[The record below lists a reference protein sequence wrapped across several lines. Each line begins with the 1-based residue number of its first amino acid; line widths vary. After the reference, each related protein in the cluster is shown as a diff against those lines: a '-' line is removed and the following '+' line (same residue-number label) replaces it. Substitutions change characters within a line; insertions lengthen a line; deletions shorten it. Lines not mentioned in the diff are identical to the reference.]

1 MIASPVLNAVARAL
15 VVIDAIGPDPQINQI
30 AQELRIAE
38 MELHTLLNELQEAT
52 DGTARLYAM
61 RRVNHKTRWATLL
74 IKVLAD
80 LLTEP
85 VYTCAHSSFH
95 RARQ

>member
-38 MELHTLLNELQEAT
+38 MELHTLLHELQDAA
-52 DGTARLYAM
+52 DGTARLHAM

-85 VYTCAHSSFH
+85 VYT
-95 RARQ
+95 